1 MSAPGREAASAPER
15 ATADA
20 QPAANVA
27 VRAAA
32 SEKPASGDVA
42 AATGNQPTG
51 WAGTRERGVF
61 FFMRLTWLGIR
72 VLGRPVMLPIVHL
85 VALYFFL
92 FGRRARDAS
101 LDYLRRVQAQ
111 VPDSG
116 LAPTWRHAYRHFRA
130 FGTSILDKIDTWS
143 GRMRY
148 DDVVFEQ
155 RAEMNRARSGP
166 RGVVVFGSHLGNLEV
181 LRALGTL
188 GSRVK
193 LNVLVHTRHADYFNR
208 ILRLSG
214 ATDVELVQVTSFDPT
229 TAFSLREKVDR
240 GEWVVITGDRVPVH
254 GGRIVDVDFLGDRA
268 PLPIGPY
275 IIAGLLECPVHLLF
289 CLRRQGRNHVYF
301 ESFAER
307 IDWTRPT
314 RDAVLAACAQRYAA
328 RLEHYLRLA
337 PLQWFNFY
345 PFWRARS

>member
-1 MSAPGREAASAPER
+1 VSAPGREASAAPER
-15 ATADA
+15 
-20 QPAANVA
+20 P
-27 VRAAA
+27 
-32 SEKPASGDVA
+32 PVA
-42 AATGNQPTG
+42 APQPRATG
-51 WAGTRERGVF
+51 WAGTRERGAF
-61 FFMRLTWLGIR
+61 FLMRLTWLGIR

-92 FGRRARDAS
+92 FGRRGRDAS
-101 LDYLRRVQAQ
+101 LDFLRRVQAQ
-111 VPDSG
+111 VPSAG

-130 FGTSILDKIDTWS
+130 FATAILDKIDTWS

-148 DDVVFEQ
+148 EDVTFEQ
-155 RAEMNRARSGP
+155 RAEMTRAARGP

-193 LNVLVHTRHADYFNR
+193 LNVLVHTKHADYFNR
-208 ILRLSG
+208 ILKLSG
-214 ATDVELVQVTSFDPT
+214 ASDVELVQVTSFDPT
-229 TAFSLREKVDR
+229 TAFALRERVDR

-254 GGRIVDVDFLGDRA
+254 GSRTVDVDFFGGRA

-289 CLRRQGRNHVYF
+289 CIRQQGRNHVYF
-301 ESFAER
+301 EPFAER
-307 IDWTRPT
+307 IEWTRAA
-314 RDAVLAACAQRYAA
+314 RDAVLAAHAQRFAS
-328 RLEHYLRLA
+328 RLEHYLRIA

-345 PFWRARS
+345 PYWRTGT

>member
-1 MSAPGREAASAPER
+1 VEEGFVSAAGREAP
-15 ATADA
+15 AT
-20 QPAANVA
+20 PA
-27 VRAAA
+27 
-32 SEKPASGDVA
+32 
-42 AATGNQPTG
+42 PTG
-51 WAGTRERGVF
+51 WAGTRERGAF
-61 FFMRLTWLGIR
+61 LLMRLTWWGIR
-72 VLGRPVMLPIVHL
+72 FLGRPVMLPIVHL

-92 FGRRARDAS
+92 FGRGARDAS
-101 LDYLRRVQAQ
+101 LDYLRRVQALE
-111 VPDSG
+111 PGAG

-130 FGTSILDKIDTWS
+130 FATAILDKIDTWS

-229 TAFSLREKVDR
+229 TAFALRERVDR

-254 GGRIVDVDFLGDRA
+254 GGRTVDVDFFGGRA

-289 CLRRQGRNHVYF
+289 CLRQQGRNHVYF
-301 ESFAER
+301 ESFAEA
-307 IDWTRPT
+307 IEWTRPT
-314 RDAVLAACAQRYAA
+314 RDAVLAAHAQRFAA

-345 PFWRARS
+345 PFWRAGS

>member
-1 MSAPGREAASAPER
+1 VEEGFVSVPSP
-15 ATADA
+15 
-20 QPAANVA
+20 VA
-27 VRAAA
+27 
-32 SEKPASGDVA
+32 
-42 AATGNQPTG
+42 TG
-51 WAGTRERGVF
+51 WAGTRERGALLL
-61 FFMRLTWLGIR
+61 MQLTWLGIR
-72 VLGRPVMLPIVHL
+72 VLGRPVMLPVVHL

-101 LDYLRRVQAQ
+101 LDYLRRVQQQ
-111 VPDSG
+111 VPG
-116 LAPTWRHAYRHFRA
+116 AGVAPTWRQAYRHFRA
-130 FGTSILDKIDTWS
+130 FATSILDKLDTWS

-148 DDVVFEQ
+148 DDVTFEQ
-155 RAEMNRARSGP
+155 RGEMNRARSGP

-214 ATDVELVQVTSFDPT
+214 ASDIELVQVTSFDPT
-229 TAFSLREKVDR
+229 TAFALREKVDR

-254 GGRIVDVDFLGDRA
+254 GSRTVDVDFLGDRA

-275 IIAGLLECPVHLLF
+275 IIAGLLQCPVHLLF
-289 CLRRQGRNHVYF
+289 CLRQQGRNHVYF

-307 IDWTRPT
+307 IEWTR
-314 RDAVLAACAQRYAA
+314 A
-328 RLEHYLRLA
+328 RTD
-337 PLQWFNFY
+337 
-345 PFWRARS
+345 RS

>member
-1 MSAPGREAASAPER
+1 VAEGVVSLPGRGASAER
-15 ATADA
+15 TALA
-20 QPAANVA
+20 
-27 VRAAA
+27 R
-32 SEKPASGDVA
+32 
-42 AATGNQPTG
+42 TGATG

-61 FFMRLTWLGIR
+61 FLMRLTWLGIR
-72 VLGRPVMLPIVHL
+72 VLGRPVMLPVVHL

-101 LDYLRRVQAQ
+101 LDYLRRVQQQ
-111 VPDSG
+111 VAG
-116 LAPTWRHAYRHFRA
+116 ANLAPTWRHAYRHFRS
-130 FGTSILDKIDTWS
+130 FGTAILDKIDTWS

-148 DDVVFEQ
+148 ADVIFEQ
-155 RAEMNRARSGP
+155 RAEMTGAALGP

-208 ILRLSG
+208 ILQLSG
-214 ATDVELVQVTSFDPT
+214 ASDVELVQVTSFDPT
-229 TAFSLREKVDR
+229 TAFALREKVDR

-254 GGRIVDVDFLGDRA
+254 GSRTVEVDFLGGRA

-275 IIAGLLECPVHLLF
+275 IIAGLLQCPVHLLF
-289 CLRRQGRNHVYF
+289 CLRHHGRNHVYF
-301 ESFAER
+301 ERFAER
-307 IDWTRPT
+307 IEWTRPT
-314 RDAVLAACAQRYAA
+314 RDAVLAAHAQRFAG
-328 RLEHYLRLA
+328 RLEHYLRVA

-345 PFWRARS
+345 PFWRAGS

>member
-1 MSAPGREAASAPER
+1 
-15 ATADA
+15 
-20 QPAANVA
+20 
-27 VRAAA
+27 
-32 SEKPASGDVA
+32 
-42 AATGNQPTG
+42 
-51 WAGTRERGVF
+51 
-61 FFMRLTWLGIR
+61 MRLTWLGIR

-101 LDYLRRVQAQ
+101 LDYLQRVQAQ
-111 VPDSG
+111 VPHANV
-116 LAPTWRHAYRHFRA
+116 APTWRHAYRHFRA
-130 FGTSILDKIDTWS
+130 FATAILDKIDTWS
-143 GRMRY
+143 GRMRF

-155 RAEMNRARSGP
+155 RAEMNRARASS
-166 RGVVVFGSHLGNLEV
+166 RGVIVFGSHLGNLEV

-208 ILRLSG
+208 ILKLSG
-214 ATDVELVQVTSFDPT
+214 ASDVELVQVTSFDPT
-229 TAFSLREKVDR
+229 TAFSLRERVDR

-254 GGRIVDVDFLGDRA
+254 GGRTVDVDFLGGRA

-289 CLRRQGRNHVYF
+289 CLRQQGRNHVYF
-301 ESFAER
+301 ESFAEQ
-307 IDWTRPT
+307 IEWTKRT
-314 RDAVLAACAQRYAA
+314 RDAVLADQSQRYAA

-345 PFWRARS
+345 SFWRAGS

>member
-1 MSAPGREAASAPER
+1 VEEGFVSAPGRDAAPTR
-15 ATADA
+15 AGGADA
-20 QPAANVA
+20 SFGAAGGA
-27 VRAAA
+27 GIRA
-32 SEKPASGDVA
+32 
-42 AATGNQPTG
+42 TG

-101 LDYLRRVQAQ
+101 LDYLRRVQQQ
-111 VPDSG
+111 VPGAG
-116 LAPTWRHAYRHFRA
+116 LTPTWRHAYRHFRSFA
-130 FGTSILDKIDTWS
+130 TSILDKIDTWS
-143 GRMRY
+143 GRMRF

-155 RAEMNRARSGP
+155 RGEMNGARSGP

-214 ATDVELVQVTSFDPT
+214 ASDVELVQVTSFDPT
-229 TAFSLREKVDR
+229 TAFALREKVDR

-254 GGRIVDVDFLGDRA
+254 GSRTVDVDFLGGRA
-268 PLPIGPY
+268 SLPIGPY

-289 CLRRQGRNHVYF
+289 CLRQQGRNHVYF
-301 ESFAER
+301 ESFAEA
-307 IDWTRPT
+307 IKWTRPT
-314 RDAVLAACAQRYAA
+314 RDAVLAAHAQRFAA

-345 PFWRARS
+345 PFWRADS